1 MTQPGW
7 HPDPEGV
14 PNQLRWWDGRQWT
27 SATHPVETNTDVEP
41 PPEAGQPS
49 PNRRRNNVIAA
60 SVLAVAAAG
69 IVGSMALQGGDSEDR
84 SSPVSSSTSAA
95 TSTPV
100 TTSKAP
106 ETLRPSRNS
115 LNSGIAEV
123 ACENA
128 VKDRLKSPST
138 ADFPDNN
145 TRKNADGSF
154 QVRGVVDS
162 DNSFGATTRSYFGCT
177 VIPAGIGQHRV
188 TVDELFQP

>member
-1 MTQPGW
+1 MASRPRGCAK
-7 HPDPEGV
+7 PV
-14 PNQLRWWDGRQWT
+14 AMVGRST
-27 SATHPVETNTDVEP
+27 VDVCD
-41 PPEAGQPS
+41 APS
-49 PNRRRNNVIAA
+49 RDKYGCG
-60 SVLAVAAAG
+60 AAAG
-69 IVGSMALQGGDSEDR
+69 GWSAVAEQAPQQCHRRLGSGGRGRGDCRIYGATGRRFRRR